1 MAESWETVA
10 VLGTEE
16 DAQVVKGFLEAHGLR
31 VEVESLLFHAEP
43 TSFGQTGEVRL
54 KVPQEAAEEAM
65 ALLER
70 HGTLASDSATSE

>member
-1 MAESWETVA
+1 MTESWETVA

-16 DAQVVKGFLEAHGLR
+16 EAQVVKGFLEAHGIR

-43 TSFGQTGEVRL
+43 TSFGQLGEVRL
-54 KVPQEAAEEAM
+54 KVPAEAAEEAM

-70 HGTLASDSATSE
+70 HGSPAADASSP